1 MNYCSFFFSFLI
13 CLRLLLFDIVD
24 AKETLVYSIDLDTVK
39 YYNNS
44 NPNLNS
50 NFKEDYPQKVVLP
63 LLLDD
68 PSYGGIPVY
77 DLNLVLI
84 KTIPSSSI
92 YISCYRGDLQCLE
105 SENKTLST
113 YEHDMLS
120 LYASFINSCGTTNIE
135 EDYGLGLIRSMDTE
149 NIMGMYSEG
158 FNTILPN
165 KAFHIRLTT
174 GNLYSHVYDHPRL
187 VARIVALLELACHE
201 RSHYDKPNWSH
212 TYAHS
217 NEFQTNYNSIFHR
230 AIRNL
235 HSFESLYH
243 HIHANHLHRVADVV
257 WIFVLIIFIVLAW
270 SVFVW

>member
-1 MNYCSFFFSFLI
+1 MFFFFFFLI
-13 CLRLLLFDIVD
+13 CLGLSLFNFVD
-24 AKETLVYSIDLDTVK
+24 AKETLVYAVDLNTVK

-44 NPNLNS
+44 NPTFNS
-50 NFKEDYPQKVVLP
+50 NTESKISKKIVP
-63 LLLDD
+63 LNLDD
-68 PSYGGIPVY
+68 KFSRHSVY
-77 DLNLVLI
+77 DLNLVRI

-92 YISCYRGDLQCLE
+92 YISCYNGDLACLKT
-105 SENKTLST
+105 ENKTLST
-113 YEHDMLS
+113 YEYDMLS
-120 LYASFINSCGTTNIE
+120 LYASYINSCGTTNIA

-149 NIMGMYSEG
+149 NIMGMYTEG
-158 FNTILPN
+158 FNSILPN
-165 KAFHIRLTT
+165 KAFHVRLTT
-174 GNLYSHVYDHPRL
+174 GNLFSHVYDHPRL

-235 HSFESLYH
+235 HSFESLYY
-243 HIHANHLHRVADVV
+243 HIHATPLHHVADVV
-257 WIFVLIIFIVLAW
+257 WIFLLIIVFVLSW